1 MASPSLLEGEDAGG
15 KCPAHIVLSHFL
27 LVLPL
32 GLIQQEAR
40 GQRKALGVSH
50 PEQGGE
56 GGPWVSCRKRLG
68 SHGATEGTVSSVS
81 LHPWSPN
88 WGTPRLSKQRE
99 GNDFGTLHSQKMGRR
114 RLDPASQNAP
124 SPSARDII
132 VLSPSWGINQALD

>member
-15 KCPAHIVLSHFL
+15 KCPAHIVLSHLL

-56 GGPWVSCRKRLG
+56 GGPWVSYRKRLG
-68 SHGATEGTVSSVS
+68 SHGATEGMVPSVS
-81 LHPWSPN
+81 LYPWSPN

-99 GNDFGTLHSQKMGRR
+99 MILERSIHKRWVEEDLFLLHKMRHHH
-114 RLDPASQNAP
+114 QH
-124 SPSARDII
+124 
-132 VLSPSWGINQALD
+132 GI